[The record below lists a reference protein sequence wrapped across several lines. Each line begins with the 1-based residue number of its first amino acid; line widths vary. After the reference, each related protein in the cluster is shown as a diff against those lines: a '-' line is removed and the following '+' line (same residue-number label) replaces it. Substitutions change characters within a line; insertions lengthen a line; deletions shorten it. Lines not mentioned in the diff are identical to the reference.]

1 MKEVNKRDWAFIGIP
16 PLGVLTREKSGI
28 GHRASRQTNHKLLR
42 MQSPACFPG
51 GVLYS
56 TGSPMRGC
64 TRDLFGKDKF
74 TLKGVPEARMGTGRD
89 LRGFD
94 FLCKG
99 IPRSFLWGG
108 GGGGVRVITA
118 SGGLHPRALGFFRRA
133 TEEGFDLLGRA
144 KAVSFDPPRYPLVI
158 AD

>member
-1 MKEVNKRDWAFIGIP
+1 
-16 PLGVLTREKSGI
+16 
-28 GHRASRQTNHKLLR
+28 
-42 MQSPACFPG
+42 
-51 GVLYS
+51 
-56 TGSPMRGC
+56 
-64 TRDLFGKDKF
+64 
-74 TLKGVPEARMGTGRD
+74 MGTGRD

-108 GGGGVRVITA
+108 RVMTA
-118 SGGLHPRALGFFRRA
+118 SGGLHPRALGFFRRV